1 VGRFGLAGA
10 GAAGFWALAGCTA
23 SAQTKSRAVNRRMV
37 CDFIEVFRRIAKGQP
52 AEGDQGFAS
61 VFAFGL

>member
-1 VGRFGLAGA
+1 
-10 GAAGFWALAGCTA
+10 
-23 SAQTKSRAVNRRMV
+23 MV